1 MRKGKS
7 RAFGTLRAADL
18 NRESSGNDPRSSE
31 KTVGFPLNFT
41 SWPLSFGGVCFLF
54 RGACVLSPGGSNFFL
69 AISTSAWVGLVRGA
83 FGT

>member
-31 KTVGFPLNFT
+31 KTVGFPLDFT
-41 SWPLSFGGVCFLF
+41 SWPFFFGGVCFLF
-54 RGACVLSPGGSNFFL
+54 RDACVRGDLRTRFFL
-69 AISTSAWVGLVRGA
+69 AISAS
-83 FGT
+83 